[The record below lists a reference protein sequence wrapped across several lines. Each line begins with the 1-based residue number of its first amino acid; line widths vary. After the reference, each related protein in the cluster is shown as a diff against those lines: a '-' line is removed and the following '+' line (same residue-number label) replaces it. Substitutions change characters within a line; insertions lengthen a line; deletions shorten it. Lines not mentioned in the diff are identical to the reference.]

1 MSDKES
7 DLYRLLDPQ
16 MAAALQRMRE
26 IAAELGPP
34 ASQIAAIRQQAQ
46 QSREWWNQ
54 GGPQMA
60 EVREATV
67 PGTVRD
73 VPIVIYRPTLDA
85 HLPVYVYLHGGAYRI
100 GNQWTNDRQ
109 MRELAHDW
117 GGVVISAD
125 YQHMPESVF
134 PAAVEEIACVY
145 QMLAEFG
152 PRWDVDGSRI
162 AFGGSSAGANIA
174 TGAAVQLGGVQTGFL
189 KAAALVVAVLDQDTQ
204 TQSMRRFGNGE
215 FFPSY
220 EDAVETGTGY
230 LPDPTRRSDP
240 RVDCVR
246 APAKIFPPMF
256 LGAAELDAF
265 SDSSRHMA
273 AHLDTA
279 GVPHELKIYRGMVH
293 QFFGCS
299 RMVNAARECVSD
311 MAKFLRKYLPVEV
324 DRG

>member
-1 MSDKES
+1 LDP
-7 DLYRLLDPQ
+7 YTLLDPQ
-16 MAAALQRMRE
+16 MAAALQRMQE
-26 IAAELGPP
+26 ITLELGPP
-34 ASQIAAIRQQAQ
+34 GPQIAAIRLQAQ
-46 QSREWWNQ
+46 QSRQWWNQ

-60 EVREATV
+60 QVQEATI

-73 VPIVIYRPTLDA
+73 VPVVIYRPTLDA
-85 HLPVYVYLHGGAYRI
+85 LLPVYIYLHGGAYRI
-100 GNQWTNDRQ
+100 GNPWTNDRQ

-125 YQHMPESVF
+125 YQHLPEAVF
-134 PAAVEEIACVY
+134 PAAVEEIARVY

-152 PRWDVDGSRI
+152 SRWNVDGSRM
-162 AFGGSSAGANIA
+162 AFGGSSSGANIA
-174 TGAAVQLGGVQTGFL
+174 TGAAIQLGGVQTGFL
-189 KAAALVVAVLDQDTQ
+189 KAAAVVVAVLDQDTQ
-204 TQSMRRFGNGE
+204 TRSMQLFGNGE

-220 EDAVETGTGY
+220 TDVIATGGSY
-230 LPDPTRRSDP
+230 LPDPARRDDP

-265 SDSSRHMA
+265 CDSSRHMA
-273 AHLDTA
+273 AHLGTA

-299 RMVNAARECVSD
+299 RTVNAARQCVRD
-311 MAKFLRKYLPVEV
+311 MAKFLREYLPAEV
-324 DRG
+324 DSD